1 MKLKSA
7 LLMIFSRVMA
17 LLALQLPVI
26 ASTAEVGE
34 LLSSEHDL
42 SQPLVITS
50 SAKWKP
56 YSYINKQ
63 GEPAGILVDY
73 WKVVAEQ
80 SGFDVEFKLVS
91 WNESLEL
98 VKHGQ
103 ADVHAGLIQSPER
116 DLFLDF
122 GPEIMA
128 IETHVF
134 LDQHLLGTDF
144 DKIFSGEVDIKVG
157 VVLGGYE
164 AYYAA
169 QYLPKL
175 NLVYFATNEDMLY
188 AASSAKLE
196 GFISDYQVA
205 NLFMFTENSQKK
217 YVPVKFLYSEPLRF
231 GVKEGNDVLWQKL
244 ANATDKVSDAS
255 KMQLFSRWI
264 YMETVYP
271 KYFIPIIISVA
282 LMVLCIYILMLRRA
296 VIHKTIDLERANH
309 LLEKLAQT
317 DELTKISNRRHF
329 QSKIAE
335 LQGTPVPFTLLVFD
349 IDNFKLINDQFGHE
363 VGDQA
368 IVHVV
373 RHVQRKLSNN
383 DFIARLGG
391 EEFAIILTLYTFE
404 EVKLKAQY
412 ICQSVY
418 ENPMRVAN
426 DTITL
431 SISLGG
437 AYYDLVPDKV
447 SLTVADSL
455 MYQAKSAGKNRAVVV
470 KVDQCAD

>member
-1 MKLKSA
+1 M
-7 LLMIFSRVMA
+7 
-17 LLALQLPVI
+17 
-26 ASTAEVGE
+26 
-34 LLSSEHDL
+34 
-42 SQPLVITS
+42 
-50 SAKWKP
+50 
-56 YSYINKQ
+56 
-63 GEPAGILVDY
+63 
-73 WKVVAEQ
+73 
-80 SGFDVEFKLVS
+80 
-91 WNESLEL
+91 
-98 VKHGQ
+98 
-103 ADVHAGLIQSPER
+103 
-116 DLFLDF
+116 
-122 GPEIMA
+122 
-128 IETHVF
+128 
-134 LDQHLLGTDF
+134 
-144 DKIFSGEVDIKVG
+144 
-157 VVLGGYE
+157 
-164 AYYAA
+164 
-169 QYLPKL
+169 
-175 NLVYFATNEDMLY
+175 
-188 AASSAKLE
+188 
-196 GFISDYQVA
+196 
-205 NLFMFTENSQKK
+205 
-217 YVPVKFLYSEPLRF
+217 
-231 GVKEGNDVLWQKL
+231 KEGNDVLWQKL